1 MKTQSE
7 THQLAHSIEIL
18 SDQDGQRIDNFLTRH
33 MKGVPK
39 SHLYRLLR
47 TGQVRV
53 NKGRIKPNYRLK
65 TGDIVRLPP
74 ARILET
80 EGEANVPPSLVQEIG
95 RRILFEDA
103 DCLVIDKPSGLAVHG
118 GSGLQYGVLDVL
130 RQFRPGLE
138 FLELA
143 HRLDR
148 ETSGCLLLAKNLKSL
163 TCFHDQIRKGSV
175 VKKYLAGLVGTWKHG
190 KKTVSAPLRKN
201 ALQGG
206 ERMVE
211 VAEDGKE
218 AVTHFVPL
226 QQYSGICLVEV
237 ELETGRTHQIRVHAA
252 HIGHPVAGDRK
263 YGDKDANRR
272 FREQG
277 LTRLFLHAHRLDFS
291 LPGRSEVLQ
300 IHAPLSTEL
309 QEFLN
314 RNEHA

>member
-7 THQLAHSIEIL
+7 THQLAHSIEVL
-18 SDQDGQRIDNFLTRH
+18 RDQDGQRIDNFLTRH

-65 TGDIVRLPP
+65 TGDIVRIPP
-74 ARILET
+74 ARILESN
-80 EGEANVPPSLVQEIG
+80 GQADIPPGLLHAIG
-95 RRILFEDA
+95 GRILFEND

-130 RQFRPGLE
+130 HQFRPELT

-148 ETSGCLLLAKNLKSL
+148 ETSGCLLLAKNLKTL
-163 TCFHDQIRKGSV
+163 TCFHEQIRQGSV
-175 VKKYLAGLVGTWKHG
+175 VKKYLAGLVGTWRHG
-190 KKTVSAPLRKN
+190 KMTVSAPLRKN

-211 VAEDGKE
+211 VSEEGKE
-218 AVTHFVPL
+218 AVTHFNPL
-226 QQYSGICLVEV
+226 QQYPGLCLVEA

-252 HIGHPVAGDRK
+252 HVGHPVAGDRK
-263 YGDKDANRR
+263 YGDKEANKRL
-272 FREQG
+272 REQG
-277 LTRLFLHAHRLDFS
+277 LTRMFLHAHRLDFS
-291 LPGRSEVLQ
+291 LPGSSEILH
-300 IHAPLSTEL
+300 IHAPLSGEL

-314 RNEHA
+314 RIEHA